1 MLKEFYKLPFT
12 FQNNKNILDLTCKKY
27 ENNYEAFVKYFK
39 QQWIKFFRNNIL
51 NYTHI
56 NKNYRSN
63 SYIENYNRRI
73 KLKLS
78 KYLYGKS
85 KTKISWPLFNYFIIQ
100 EEEDF
105 RNEYHIME
113 NSIEP
118 QENEN
123 VISDS
128 NDNEIFDRDNI
139 DNIQKNRKWLKLH
152 NYSCRYNVF
161 MLLFTYTIKLYLN
174 LDDKKKDDNIYL
186 SLFNSL
192 TNEILN
198 ITNEELDNGVWNLL
212 DKYKINYPFIIQG
225 FKQYYSITQ
234 LFSKFEKDKRFC
246 IKYSAMEGCSN
257 CIVGKN
263 VEFFLNPIINFDN
276 ANLFIYGNIEQ
287 MIYLLL

>member
-1 MLKEFYKLPFT
+1 MI
-12 FQNNKNILDLTCKKY
+12 NKKY
-27 ENNYEAFVKYFK
+27 SSKG
-39 QQWIKFFRNNIL
+39 
-51 NYTHI
+51 
-56 NKNYRSN
+56 
-63 SYIENYNRRI
+63 YIENYNRRI

-105 RNEYHIME
+105 RKEYRLIE
-113 NSIEP
+113 NSTEV

-123 VISDS
+123 NLSDS
-128 NDNEIFDRDNI
+128 NDKEKFVGDNSE
-139 DNIQKNRKWLKLH
+139 NILKNRKWLKLC
-152 NYSCRYNVF
+152 NFSCRYDVF
-161 MLLFTYTIKLYLN
+161 TLLFTYTIKLYLN
-174 LDDKKKDDNIYL
+174 VEENKNDNNIYL

-192 TNEILN
+192 TSEILSL
-198 ITNEELDNGVWNLL
+198 TDEELDRGVWNIL
-212 DKYKINYPFIIQG
+212 DKYKNNYPFINQG

-246 IKYSAMEGCSN
+246 IKYSVIEGCSN

-276 ANLFIYGNIEQ
+276 ANLILYTSIE
-287 MIYLLL
+287 